1 MCVAIRYG
9 SPASIRMFHG
19 ARHGMTNI
27 PGLSLTEKH
36 FDIYRARDNDPLFIE
51 YLFEEEYVTT
61 PRQY

>member
-1 MCVAIRYG
+1 VR
-9 SPASIRMFHG
+9 
-19 ARHGMTNI
+19 RHPLWQPGKHPDVRRGRGMTNI

-61 PRQY
+61 PGQY